1 MDKLFSTMDVH
12 PRDRFDYWH
21 DVACRNIAG
30 HSSKPA
36 SKQNF
41 EAQIEGGSIAD
52 MGLVLFENSPM
63 TVTRTALHI
72 AQSESDSLFVCQQ
85 VRGSV
90 AIEQNGRQVIL
101 QAGDVTLVDPL
112 LPYFARFSGVSKL
125 LVLKVPRADL
135 RARLGQTREMV
146 AIPISACEPRFGS
159 TSSFVAMLP
168 GIAGSIPCAAEEIA
182 RDQALD
188 VIAWSLLNAVG
199 LSKPRVSSARSL
211 ALLNVRTAI
220 ESRLCNPALDPRTVA
235 EAAGISVR
243 YANALL
249 GEQSNSI
256 TRLIR
261 TRRLVRCRIALED
274 PLQGHRT
281 ISDIAYG
288 WGFSDMTHF
297 GRSFKAMYGVSPQH
311 YRSLHKS
318 PRSGAQR

>member
-1 MDKLFSTMDVH
+1 MLGKFGAFLL
-12 PRDRFDYWH
+12 
-21 DVACRNIAG
+21 
-30 HSSKPA
+30 SSKPA

-41 EAQIEGGSIAD
+41 EAQIESGSIAD

-72 AQSESDSLFVCQQ
+72 AHSESDSLFVCQQ

-101 QAGDVTLVDPL
+101 RAGLVDPL
-112 LPYFARFSGVSKL
+112 LPYFARFSDASKL
-125 LVLKVPRADL
+125 LVLKVPRPDL

-146 AIPISACEPRFGS
+146 AIPISACEPRFSS

-182 RDQALD
+182 KDQTID
-188 VIAWSLLNAVG
+188 IIAWSLLNAMG
-199 LSKPRVSSARSL
+199 LSKPHVSSARSL

-249 GEQSNSI
+249 GEQSTSI

-318 PRSGAQR
+318 PRSGTQR

>member
-1 MDKLFSTMDVH
+1 
-12 PRDRFDYWH
+12 
-21 DVACRNIAG
+21 
-30 HSSKPA
+30 
-36 SKQNF
+36 
-41 EAQIEGGSIAD
+41 
-52 MGLVLFENSPM
+52 
-63 TVTRTALHI
+63 
-72 AQSESDSLFVCQQ
+72 
-85 VRGSV
+85 
-90 AIEQNGRQVIL
+90 
-101 QAGDVTLVDPL
+101 VTLVDPL
-112 LPYFARFSGVSKL
+112 LPYFARFSDASKL
-125 LVLKVPRADL
+125 LVLKVPRPDL

-146 AIPISACEPRFGS
+146 AIPISACEPRFSS

-182 RDQALD
+182 KDQTID
-188 VIAWSLLNAVG
+188 IIAWSLLNAMG
-199 LSKPRVSSARSL
+199 LSKPHVSSARSL

-249 GEQSNSI
+249 GEQSTSI

-297 GRSFKAMYGVSPQH
+297 GRSFKAVYGVSPQH

-318 PRSGAQR
+318 PRSGTQR